1 MSRAS
6 VALTMQGDDLRHQ
19 PIVRPR
25 LSRRAVLASGLALG
39 AAALPGCA
47 DPPAPPPLPLA
58 GADRGNVTY
67 RTADGIQVV
76 ATFTPPG
83 TTPPWPAVV
92 LMHQYQGTRAQ
103 WDDLTPD
110 LLAAGLAVLAPDARA
125 HGESLR
131 RVREDGGYDFE
142 TDRANT
148 LDGWPDDVA
157 AAVAW
162 LTARGDID
170 SGHLGVG
177 GASVGANTAWI
188 ASAVLPEVRRA
199 VAVSGRFEPGR
210 LLMGEDI
217 PNFQPRGV
225 LFQSDRE
232 EALQSQALY
241 SRTAEPRKVSV
252 YDTPGH
258 GIELLK
264 HPAPRRDFVAWL
276 AQGL

>member
-1 MSRAS
+1 MSQAP
-6 VALTMQGDDLRHQ
+6 VALTMQGDDSQHQ
-19 PIVRPR
+19 PNVHPR
-25 LSRRAVLASGLALG
+25 LSRRTVLAAGLALG

-58 GADRGNVTY
+58 DADRGNVTY
-67 RTADGIQVV
+67 RTTDGIQVV

-83 TTPPWPAVV
+83 SAPPWPAVV

-131 RVREDGGYDFE
+131 RVREDGGYEVE

-148 LDGWPDDVA
+148 LDGWPTDVV

-162 LTARGDID
+162 LTARGDINPE
-170 SGHLGVG
+170 HIGVG

-241 SRTAEPRKVSV
+241 SRTAEPRKVV
-252 YDTPGH
+252 AYDTPGH
-258 GIELLK
+258 GIQLLK

-276 AQGL
+276 ADGL

>member
-1 MSRAS
+1 
-6 VALTMQGDDLRHQ
+6 MQGDDLHHQ
-19 PIVRPR
+19 PIMRPR
-25 LSRRAVLASGLALG
+25 LRRRAVLAAGLTLGVGAL
-39 AAALPGCA
+39 AGCG
-47 DPPAPPPLPLA
+47 DPPALPPLPLA
-58 GADRGNVTY
+58 GADRGNVSY
-67 RTADGIQVV
+67 RTSDGIQVV
-76 ATFTPPG
+76 ATFTPPA
-83 TTPPWPAVV
+83 TAPPWPAVV

-131 RVREDGGYDFE
+131 RVRADGGYDIE

-148 LDGWPDDVA
+148 LGGWPDDVA

-162 LTARGDID
+162 LTARSDVDPNRI
-170 SGHLGVG
+170 GVG

-188 ASAVLPEVRRA
+188 ASSVLPAVRRA

-210 LLMGEDI
+210 VLMGENI

-225 LFQSDRE
+225 LFQTDRE
-232 EALQSQALY
+232 EALQSQALF
-241 SRTAEPRKVSV
+241 SRTAEPRQVKV

-264 HPAPRRDFVAWL
+264 HPAPRRDFIAWL
-276 AQGL
+276 AEGI

>member
-1 MSRAS
+1 M
-6 VALTMQGDDLRHQ
+6 
-19 PIVRPR
+19 
-25 LSRRAVLASGLALG
+25 LAAGLALG
-39 AAALPGCA
+39 AGALAACA
-47 DPPAPPPLPLA
+47 DPPAPPPLPFA
-58 GADRGNVTY
+58 DADRGNVTY

-76 ATFTPPG
+76 ATFTPPD
-83 TTPPWPAVV
+83 TAPPWPAVV

-103 WDDLTPD
+103 WDEMTRH

-131 RVREDGGYDFE
+131 RVRPDGGYDFE

-148 LDGWPDDVA
+148 LDDWPTDVA
-157 AAVAW
+157 AAVDW
-162 LTARGDID
+162 LTARPDID
-170 SGHLGVG
+170 SDHIGVG

-188 ASAVLPEVRRA
+188 ASSVVPAVRRA

-210 LLMGEDI
+210 LLMGENI

-225 LFQSDRE
+225 LFQSNRE
-232 EALQSQALY
+232 ESLQSQALY
-241 SRTAEPRKVSV
+241 SRTAEPRQVSV

-264 HPAPRRDFVAWL
+264 QETPRRDFVAWL
-276 AQGL
+276 SEGLQ

>member
-1 MSRAS
+1 M
-6 VALTMQGDDLRHQ
+6 
-19 PIVRPR
+19 
-25 LSRRAVLASGLALG
+25 
-39 AAALPGCA
+39 
-47 DPPAPPPLPLA
+47 
-58 GADRGNVTY
+58 
-67 RTADGIQVV
+67 
-76 ATFTPPG
+76 
-83 TTPPWPAVV
+83 
-92 LMHQYQGTRAQ
+92 
-103 WDDLTPD
+103 
-110 LLAAGLAVLAPDARA
+110 LAPDARA

-131 RVREDGGYDFE
+131 RVRSDGGYDFE

-148 LDGWPDDVA
+148 LDGWPTDVA

-170 SGHLGVG
+170 LDRIGVG

-188 ASAVLPEVRRA
+188 ASSIVPAVRRA

-241 SRTAEPRKVSV
+241 SRTAEPRRVSGLRHPRPRHP
-252 YDTPGH
+252 TPQ
-258 GIELLK
+258 
-264 HPAPRRDFVAWL
+264 APRSPPRLRRL
-276 AQGL
+276 AGRGDLTRPARQSMLRLTEADLD

>member
-1 MSRAS
+1 
-6 VALTMQGDDLRHQ
+6 MQGDDLELQ
-19 PIVRPR
+19 FNVRPR
-25 LSRRAVLASGLALG
+25 LKRRSFLAAGLALG
-39 AAALPGCA
+39 AGALAGCG
-47 DPPAPPPLPLA
+47 DPPALPPLPFA
-58 GADRGNVTY
+58 DSDRGNVTY

-76 ATFTPPG
+76 ATFTPPD
-83 TTPPWPAVV
+83 TAPPWPAAV

-103 WDDLTPD
+103 WDDLTPN

-131 RVREDGGYDFE
+131 RVRADGGYDFE

-170 SGHLGVG
+170 LSHIGVG

-188 ASAVLPEVRRA
+188 ASSVVPAVRRA

-210 LLMGEDI
+210 LLMGENI

-241 SRTAEPRKVSV
+241 SRTAEPRQVSV

-264 HPAPRRDFVAWL
+264 HHAPRHDFIAWL
-276 AQGL
+276 AEGL

>member
-1 MSRAS
+1 
-6 VALTMQGDDLRHQ
+6 MQGDDLELRLN
-19 PIVRPR
+19 VRPR
-25 LSRRAVLASGLALG
+25 LKRRSFLAAGLALG
-39 AAALPGCA
+39 AGALAACG
-47 DPPAPPPLPLA
+47 DPPALPPLPFA
-58 GADRGNVTY
+58 DTDRGNVTY

-76 ATFTPPG
+76 ATFTPPD
-83 TTPPWPAVV
+83 TAPPWPAVV

-103 WDDLTPD
+103 WDEMTPH

-131 RVREDGGYDFE
+131 RVRADGGYDFE

-148 LDGWPDDVA
+148 LDDWPADVA
-157 AAVAW
+157 AAVDW
-162 LTARGDID
+162 LTARPDID
-170 SGHLGVG
+170 SDRIGVG

-188 ASAVLPEVRRA
+188 ASSVVPAVRRA

-210 LLMGEDI
+210 LLMGENI

-232 EALQSQALY
+232 ESLQSQALY
-241 SRTAEPRKVSV
+241 SRTAEPRQVSI

-258 GIELLK
+258 GIQLLK
-264 HPAPRRDFVAWL
+264 QETPRRDFVAWL
-276 AQGL
+276 SEGLQ

>member
-1 MSRAS
+1 M
-6 VALTMQGDDLRHQ
+6 
-19 PIVRPR
+19 
-25 LSRRAVLASGLALG
+25 LSAGLALG
-39 AAALPGCA
+39 AGALAGCA
-47 DPPAPPPLPLA
+47 DPPALPPLPF
-58 GADRGNVTY
+58 ADSDSGNVTY

-76 ATFTPPG
+76 ATFTPPA
-83 TTPPWPAVV
+83 TAPPWPAVV

-131 RVREDGGYDFE
+131 RVRDDGGYDFE

-148 LDGWPDDVA
+148 LDSWPTDVA
-157 AAVAW
+157 AAVDW
-162 LTARGDID
+162 LTTRGDID
-170 SGHLGVG
+170 SNRIVVG

-188 ASAVLPEVRRA
+188 ASSVVPAVRRA

-210 LLMGEDI
+210 LLMGENI

-225 LFQSDRE
+225 LFQCDRE
-232 EALQSQALY
+232 EALQSQALF
-241 SRTAEPRKVSV
+241 SRTAEPRRVQV

-258 GIELLK
+258 GIQLLK

-276 AQGL
+276 ADGL

>member
-1 MSRAS
+1 M
-6 VALTMQGDDLRHQ
+6 
-19 PIVRPR
+19 
-25 LSRRAVLASGLALG
+25 LAAGLALG
-39 AAALPGCA
+39 AGALAACG
-47 DPPAPPPLPLA
+47 DPPALPPLPLA
-58 GADRGNVTY
+58 GADHGKVTY

-76 ATFTPPG
+76 ATFTPPSTG
-83 TTPPWPAVV
+83 NPPWPAVV

-131 RVREDGGYDFE
+131 RVRADGGFDLE

-157 AAVAW
+157 GAIAW
-162 LTARGDID
+162 LTARGDVDPDRI
-170 SGHLGVG
+170 GVG
-177 GASVGANTAWI
+177 GASVGANAAWV
-188 ASAVLPEVRRA
+188 ASGSLPSVRRA
-199 VAVSGRFEPGR
+199 VVVSGRFEPGR
-210 LLMGEDI
+210 GLMGEDI

-225 LFQSDRE
+225 LFQCDRQ
-232 EALQSQALY
+232 EALESQALY
-241 SRTAEPRKVSV
+241 SRTAEPRRVEA

-264 HPAPRRDFVAWL
+264 HPTPRRDFVAWL
-276 AQGL
+276 AEGL

>member
-1 MSRAS
+1 M
-6 VALTMQGDDLRHQ
+6 
-19 PIVRPR
+19 
-25 LSRRAVLASGLALG
+25 LAAGLALG
-39 AAALPGCA
+39 AGALAGCG
-47 DPPAPPPLPLA
+47 DPPALPPLPFA
-58 GADRGNVTY
+58 DSDRGNVTY

-76 ATFTPPG
+76 ATFTPPDSA
-83 TTPPWPAVV
+83 PPWPAAV
-92 LMHQYQGTRAQ
+92 LMHQYQGMRAQ

-110 LLAAGLAVLAPDARA
+110 LLEAGLAVLAPDARA

-131 RVREDGGYDFE
+131 RVRADGGYDFE

-148 LDGWPDDVA
+148 LEGWPDDVA

-170 SGHLGVG
+170 PDRIGVG

-188 ASAVLPEVRRA
+188 ASAVVPQVRRA

-210 LLMGEDI
+210 LLMGENI

-225 LFQSDRE
+225 LFQSDRA
-232 EALQSQALY
+232 EALQSQALF
-241 SRTAEPRKVSV
+241 SRTADPRKVSV

-258 GIELLK
+258 GVELLK
-264 HPAPRRDFVAWL
+264 HDAPRRDFIAWL
-276 AQGL
+276 AEGR

>member
-1 MSRAS
+1 
-6 VALTMQGDDLRHQ
+6 MQGDDLQHQ
-19 PIVRPR
+19 TNMRPR
-25 LSRRAVLASGLALG
+25 LRRRTVLAAGLALG
-39 AAALPGCA
+39 AGALAACA
-47 DPPAPPPLPLA
+47 DPPALPPLPFA
-58 GADRGNVTY
+58 DSDRGNVTY

-76 ATFTPPG
+76 ATFTPPDSD
-83 TTPPWPAVV
+83 PPWPAVV

-110 LLAAGLAVLAPDARA
+110 LLSAGLAVLAPDARA

-131 RVREDGGYDFE
+131 RVRADGGYDIE

-148 LDGWPDDVA
+148 LGGWPDDVA
-157 AAVAW
+157 AAIAW
-162 LTARGDID
+162 LTARGDINPD
-170 SGHLGVG
+170 HIGVG

-188 ASAVLPEVRRA
+188 SSAVLPEVRRA

-210 LLMGEDI
+210 VLMGENI

-225 LFQSDRE
+225 LFQTDRE

-241 SRTAEPRKVSV
+241 SRTAEPRQVKV

-264 HPAPRRDFVAWL
+264 FNAPRRDFVAWL
-276 AQGL
+276 AEGI

>member
-1 MSRAS
+1 
-6 VALTMQGDDLRHQ
+6 MQGNDRQHQ
-19 PIVRPR
+19 PNVRPR
-25 LSRRAVLASGLALG
+25 LRRRTVLAAGLALG
-39 AAALPGCA
+39 AGALSGCA
-47 DPPAPPPLPLA
+47 DPPALPPLPF
-58 GADRGNVTY
+58 ADSHSGNVTY

-76 ATFTPPG
+76 ATFTPPA
-83 TTPPWPAVV
+83 TVPPWPAVV

-131 RVREDGGYDFE
+131 RVRADGGYDFE

-162 LTARGDID
+162 LTTRGDIEPD
-170 SGHLGVG
+170 RIGVG

-188 ASAVLPEVRRA
+188 ASAVVPAVRRA

-217 PNFQPRGV
+217 PNFQPRSV

-241 SRTAEPRKVSV
+241 SRTTEPRRVQV

-264 HPAPRRDFVAWL
+264 HDAPRRDFVAWL
-276 AQGL
+276 AEGL

>member
-1 MSRAS
+1 M
-6 VALTMQGDDLRHQ
+6 
-19 PIVRPR
+19 
-25 LSRRAVLASGLALG
+25 LAAGLALSAG
-39 AAALPGCA
+39 ALVGCG
-47 DPPAPPPLPLA
+47 DPPALPPLPF
-58 GADRGNVTY
+58 ADSDLGNVTY

-76 ATFTPPG
+76 ATFTPPDSA
-83 TTPPWPAVV
+83 PPWPAAV

-110 LLAAGLAVLAPDARA
+110 LLEAGLAVLAPDARA

-131 RVREDGGYDFE
+131 RVRADGGYDFE

-148 LDGWPDDVA
+148 LDGWPTDVA

-162 LTARGDID
+162 LMARDDID
-170 SGHLGVG
+170 PDRIGVG

-188 ASAVLPEVRRA
+188 ASAVVPQVRRA

-210 LLMGEDI
+210 LLMGENI
-217 PNFQPRGV
+217 PNFQPRAV
-225 LFQSDRE
+225 LFQSDRA
-232 EALQSQALY
+232 EALQSQALF
-241 SRTAEPRKVSV
+241 SRTADPRRVSV

-264 HPAPRRDFVAWL
+264 HNAPRRDFIAWL
-276 AQGL
+276 AEGR

>member
-1 MSRAS
+1 MRRR
-6 VALTMQGDDLRHQ
+6 LR
-19 PIVRPR
+19 
-25 LSRRAVLASGLALG
+25 RRTVLAAGLSLG
-39 AAALPGCA
+39 AGALAACG
-47 DPPAPPPLPLA
+47 DPPALPPLPFA
-58 GADRGNVTY
+58 DADRGNVTY

-76 ATFTPPG
+76 ATFTPPD
-83 TTPPWPAVV
+83 TPPPWPAAV

-103 WDDLTPD
+103 WDDMTPH
-110 LLAAGLAVLAPDARA
+110 LLEAGLAVLAPDARA

-131 RVREDGGYDFE
+131 RVRADGGYNIE

-148 LDGWPDDVA
+148 LDSWPTDVA

-162 LTARGDID
+162 LSARGDID
-170 SGHLGVG
+170 PEHIGVG

-188 ASAVLPEVRRA
+188 ASSVVPAVRRA

-232 EALQSQALY
+232 ESLQSQALY
-241 SRTAEPRKVSV
+241 SRTAEPRQVSI

-258 GIELLK
+258 GIQLLK

-276 AQGL
+276 AEGL

>member
-1 MSRAS
+1 MPS
-6 VALTMQGDDLRHQ
+6 
-19 PIVRPR
+19 
-25 LSRRAVLASGLALG
+25 
-39 AAALPGCA
+39 
-47 DPPAPPPLPLA
+47 
-58 GADRGNVTY
+58 
-67 RTADGIQVV
+67 
-76 ATFTPPG
+76 G
-83 TTPPWPAVV
+83 TTWRPTFWRQAWRCWRPT
-92 LMHQYQGTRAQ
+92 TRAP
-103 WDDLTPD
+103 T
-110 LLAAGLAVLAPDARA
+110 ARA
-125 HGESLR
+125 CGASAPTAA
-131 RVREDGGYDFE
+131 YDFE

-148 LDGWPDDVA
+148 LDGWPTDVA

-162 LTARGDID
+162 LTARSDID
-170 SGHLGVG
+170 PDRIGVG

-188 ASAVLPEVRRA
+188 ASSVVPAVRRA

-241 SRTAEPRKVSV
+241 SRTGEPRRVQI

-258 GIELLK
+258 GIQLLK

-276 AQGL
+276 AEGQ